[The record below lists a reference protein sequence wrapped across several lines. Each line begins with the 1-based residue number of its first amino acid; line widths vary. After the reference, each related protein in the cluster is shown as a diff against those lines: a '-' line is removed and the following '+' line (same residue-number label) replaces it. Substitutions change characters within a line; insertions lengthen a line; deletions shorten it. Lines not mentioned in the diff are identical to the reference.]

1 MNTMVTIQELQ
12 RTGMNPMA
20 VSRSVKKQQLGN
32 YGYGFYQTHPNVLAF
47 DEDAVMIKIHALL
60 KPSSRFPRILP
71 MVHFLS
77 QARYCIPMGEHHA
90 ACLGKKWFV
99 NSIKSISFCGIRS
112 F

>member
-12 RTGMNPMA
+12 RTGVNPMA

-32 YGYGFYQTHPNVLAF
+32 YGYDFYQTHPNVLAF

-71 MVHFLS
+71 MVRFF
-77 QARYCIPMGEHHA
+77 A
-90 ACLGKKWFV
+90 ASPLLHPHWRTSCCMFRQKNG
-99 NSIKSISFCGIRS
+99 SFIR
-112 F
+112 